1 MIFIMAM
8 VDTFT
13 RMVIITWVIGLT
25 GSGPAG
31 ENQSTGQVKST
42 KACGSTANS
51 QEAEYEP
58 SRFTMLIHIFK
69 INYARNINLLKPTKR
84 II

>member
-1 MIFIMAM
+1 M

-31 ENQSTGQVKST
+31 ENWSIGQVKST
-42 KACGSTANS
+42 KACGSTVS
-51 QEAEYEP
+51 SWEAEYQS
-58 SRFTMLIHIFK
+58 SRFTMLIYIFK